1 MGNYFSLTKKSLVTA
16 KLDLVIDKKISLFFN
31 VELAI
36 KYLRRHNLKNFEVIK
51 IKKFAFQNS
60 NFLNELN
67 FNLLKFLLKLKTF
80 FNVKE
85 LNSFVSL
92 FDFSFFFVKFGN
104 FFTQAIYFDLLN
116 FKGVYFLKSF
126 SIFFNFYYSFI
137 DYIFNNSSFCE
148 IE

>member
-16 KLDLVIDKKISLFFN
+16 KLDLAIDRKISVFFN

-36 KYLRRHNLKNFEVIK
+36 KYLRRNNLKNFEVIK

-67 FNLLKFLLKLKTF
+67 LNLLRFPLKLKTF
-80 FNVKE
+80 SSAEE
-85 LNSFVSL
+85 LNSFISL
-92 FDFSFFFVKFGN
+92 FHFSFFFIKFGS
-104 FFTQAIYFDLLN
+104 FFTHPVYFDLLN
-116 FKGVYFLKSF
+116 LKGVYFLKSF
-126 SIFFNFYYSFI
+126 SIFFNFYYIFI